1 MVATTYA
8 SLTILKEARQVLGI
22 NAGRYKLILSSDA
35 VKFFVVFLIDSYKA
49 ATAFDLLHETG
60 ILLEGNLGFQHFID
74 TLKISVMVGS
84 LILPAVVKFA
94 DGSKPS
100 DEDFKRMSLNALNEL
115 EEAGKHN
122 SSGRPMSF
130 EGMAPSKSLGSLG
143 RVSVATSVQ
152 SQKTVAT
159 RESALSP
166 RNIPEATWGQHITAT
181 PVPRSLK
188 GTLNRPFTV
197 AVNDRELSEL
207 SRKDFIEKT

>member
-1 MVATTYA
+1 MIMVATTYA
-8 SLTILKEARQVLGI
+8 SLTILKDASQVLG
-22 NAGRYKLILSSDA
+22 SMS
-35 VKFFVVFLIDSYKA
+35 A

-74 TLKISVMVGS
+74 TLKISVMVVS

-152 SQKTVAT
+152 VKKLLLL
-159 RESALSP
+159 ESRL
-166 RNIPEATWGQHITAT
+166 
-181 PVPRSLK
+181 
-188 GTLNRPFTV
+188 
-197 AVNDRELSEL
+197 
-207 SRKDFIEKT
+207 